1 MSEPMRR
8 PKGSTN
14 AELPGRRSTVNGQR
28 STLFLLLTAAC
39 GVTPLTNKIDVGTDA
54 FVIGVGE
61 ASDGMTDLF
70 ASSAAGGTVS
80 RVTFNRLQEQM
91 PRLSGSGTMV
101 VFLRSS
107 PVETTEPEP
116 EIVVLN
122 LQSMGERG
130 ARLPREAGSARAVAW
145 LPGDSA
151 IAIRTD
157 GAIWSLSAP
166 PGSSD
171 FSRLTGAD
179 SARADSSL
187 AVLLGDPPRA
197 VVVDC
202 PSGSGVCVRGA
213 SGETST
219 LDSAATAPL
228 RWGADSIAYS
238 KSGTVTVRPLAGGRP
253 RTPPWSAAPSAFR
266 DLAYH
271 PGAPNSTASRSPRP

>member
-1 MSEPMRR
+1 MSVFCTAQM
-8 PKGSTN
+8 S
-14 AELPGRRSTVNGQR
+14 ACR
-28 STLFLLLTAAC
+28 STLFVLLTAAC

-70 ASSAAGGTVS
+70 AAPAAGGAVS
-80 RVTFNRLQEQM
+80 RVTFNRLQEQV
-91 PRLSGSGTMV
+91 PRLSGSGTLL

-107 PVETTEPEP
+107 PVETTDPEP

-122 LQSMGERG
+122 LLSMGERG
-130 ARLPREAGSARAVAW
+130 ARLPREAGSALAVAW

-166 PGSSD
+166 PASSD

-187 AVLLGDPPRA
+187 GVLLGDPPMA
-197 VVVDC
+197 MVVDC
-202 PSGSGVCVRGA
+202 GGGSGVCVRTI

-228 RWGADSIAYS
+228 RWGTDSIAYS
-238 KSGTVTVRPLAGGRP
+238 KSGTVTVRPLAGGRS
-253 RTPPWSAAPSAFR
+253 RTPPWSAAPNAFR

-271 PGAPNSTASRSPRP
+271 PGAPSSTASRSSPP